1 MTIRLRTLGKLIVTI
16 EAAANMKPEQVVQ
29 YVQYM
34 TGRFYN
40 YKYCVKVNSI
50 N

>member
-1 MTIRLRTLGKLIVTI
+1 MTIRLRTLGMLIVTI

-29 YVQYM
+29 YVQY

-40 YKYCVKVNSI
+40 YKCFKVNSI